1 MAQLGSLIVTGTSR
15 FLNKIYGTCTDGT
28 NGTTKYL
35 RQDGTW
41 QVPPNDNT
49 DTKVTQTNLSPTAS
63 TYYTIPFSKTCNTT
77 EETDSLYKVQDL
89 QVAFDGPDHEVSVNL
104 SNSATSSYKFSQYAA
119 GSMTLYQSTSS
130 TDPPTAFMAITP
142 NDITVTSY
150 AQGTNNTWDGTNS
163 SLKTAVSNAR
173 TTVTQTATNTNANYE
188 VLFSG
193 TADNTT
199 RTEGARKTST
209 FTYNPNTKSVLIG
222 TLKSGTT
229 LGSNAVAFGDN
240 VQASGKYS
248 YAQGYGHVAS
258 SYGSHA
264 EGESNTVDG
273 RCAHAEGSFTTANG
287 WYSHSE
293 GDGTI
298 AKFKSQH
305 VFGDFNIED
314 PSTTTSSDRGN
325 YVEIVGNGTTNN
337 ARSNARTLDWY
348 GNEWLAGNLTLAGTT
363 SDVILSG
370 TNNTWDGTNT
380 SLKSAI
386 AAKSSVSFT
395 QTVTS
400 GLKLGEIKINNTS
413 QDILTPFIS
422 SKVELLNIAAG
433 GTYTHSVINNGYG
446 LILAQTS
453 ATGAISYVFFKIV
466 NKTSSFSYNVVA
478 ETIHNNDTNGFS
490 ITMNSGYSGKGYVV
504 IEN

>member
-15 FLNKIYGTCTDGT
+15 FLNKIYGACTDGT
-28 NGTTKYL
+28 SGTTKYL

-49 DTKVTQTNLSPTAS
+49 DTKVKQSNLSPTAS
-63 TYYTIPFSKTCNTT
+63 TYYTIPFSKSCNTT

-89 QVAFDGPDHEVSVNL
+89 RVAFDGPDNLVSIKL
-104 SNSATSSYKFSQYAA
+104 SNSATSSYNFSQYAA
-119 GSMTLYQSTSS
+119 GGMTIYQSTAS

-142 NDITVTSY
+142 SDITITSY

-173 TTVTQTATNTNANYE
+173 TTITQTATTTNANYE
-188 VLFSG
+188 VLLSG

-199 RTEGARKTST
+199 RTEVANKSSG
-209 FTYNPNTKSVLIG
+209 FLYNPNKLALTIG
-222 TLKSGTT
+222 SR
-229 LGSNAVAFGDN
+229 
-240 VQASGKYS
+240 QANSTYGIRS
-248 YAQGYGHVAS
+248 LTVGEGHVCS
-258 SYGSHA
+258 GINSVSEGKNNTVTGNHSHV
-264 EGESNTVDG
+264 EGYSNTVDADYG
-273 RCAHAEGSFTTANG
+273 HGEGQYTTASG
-287 WYSHSE
+287 YYSHVE
-293 GDGTI
+293 GDHTI
-298 AKFKSQH
+298 ANHNSQH
-305 VFGDFNIED
+305 VFGAYNIAD
-314 PSTTTSSDRGN
+314 PSTTSGAGKGT
-325 YVEIVGNGTTNN
+325 YIEIVGNGTSST
-337 ARSNARTLDWY
+337 RSNARTLDWS
-348 GNEWLAGNLTLAGTT
+348 GNEVLAGNLTLSGTA
-363 SDVILSG
+363 SDIILSG
-370 TNNTWDGTNT
+370 TGNTWDGTRT

-386 AAKSSVSFT
+386 AAVKTIFT

-490 ITMNSGYSGKGYVV
+490 ITMNSGYSGKDM
-504 IEN
+504 